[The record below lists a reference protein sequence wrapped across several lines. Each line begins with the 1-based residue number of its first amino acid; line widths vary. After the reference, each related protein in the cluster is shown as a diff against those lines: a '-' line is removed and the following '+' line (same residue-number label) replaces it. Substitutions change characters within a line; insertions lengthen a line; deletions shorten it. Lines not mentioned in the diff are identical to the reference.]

1 MVDLKIEEIL
11 DNETIGVNLPG
22 KNKEEAIHELAKL
35 LLEKGYIKETD
46 NFEKDIFYRETLGKT
61 GIGNYIAIPHG
72 QSESV
77 LKNGIAIGKFSEEIE
92 WETLDDKPVRIVCLF
107 CVKKGDGGEN
117 EHLKML
123 AVLAGKLGKE
133 EVVDDL
139 LSAKDTA
146 AMKEAFLMEREG
158 WQ

>member
-1 MVDLKIEEIL
+1 MDLKIDDIL
-11 DNETIGVNLPG
+11 DEETMNVNLPG
-22 KNKEEAIHELAKL
+22 KTKEDAIRKLAEL
-35 LLEKGYIKETD
+35 LLEKGYIKEIDSFT
-46 NFEKDIFYRETLGKT
+46 KDIYYRETLGKT

-77 LKNGIAIGKFSEEIE
+77 LKNGIAIGEFAEDIE

-123 AVLAGKLGKE
+123 AILAGKLGKE
-133 EVVDDL
+133 EVVTDL
-139 LSAKDTA
+139 LNARDSAS
-146 AMKEAFLMEREG
+146 MKEAFLIEREE
-158 WQ
+158 